1 MSIND
6 PQWGNSHRPE
16 QKEPEQVPESP
27 GTEPVQPDAGHKET
41 QSPKPLSPAPPSSPP
56 SPQLPQSPRSPK
68 STPPEGPPDLEE
80 LWQQWVY
87 QARCRIARLL
97 RRELPAP
104 PGPAAQVSASSVS
117 SASVSPSLANDEV
130 PLAGWQSLSLK
141 SWLMGVS
148 LIIGAWLVSGFYLV
162 DSQQRGVLSRFGSIV
177 AVEDPGWHWRWPYPI
192 DSVRLINVTADR
204 SLEVGFSAQKDRR
217 QTQGLMLTA
226 DGNLINVAY
235 AVLYQ
240 VTDPVDYLSRAE
252 TPTDL
257 LALLAESVLRDV
269 VAQQTL
275 ATVQAAGG
283 PAKDTAM
290 LQTARQQLQTALDP
304 LQMGIVVKGVEI
316 REVLLPAPVL
326 QAIKDT
332 ERDAQARAKTL
343 REAQTASTENL
354 IKTRKLAGALQDETA
369 AYAAALDHAA
379 QTLRVDGAK
388 GDAAEAQKAL
398 AVKAKQWQQQYPLV
412 FSNLAA
418 LQGRIAQPA
427 TVRSTAPTNAAA
439 SAKNGDVK
447 APGAASGEWRDRD
460 IMRSRDRVDRPGSG
474 S

>member
-1 MSIND
+1 M
-6 PQWGNSHRPE
+6 PQ
-16 QKEPEQVPESP
+16 
-27 GTEPVQPDAGHKET
+27 
-41 QSPKPLSPAPPSSPP
+41 SSPP
-56 SPQLPQSPRSPK
+56 SSQLPQSPRSPK
-68 STPPEGPPDLEE
+68 SSPPEGPPDLEE

-97 RRELPAP
+97 GRELPAP
-104 PGPAAQVSASSVS
+104 PAPVAQVSASSVS
-117 SASVSPSLANDEV
+117 SANASPSLANDDA

-162 DSQQRGVLSRFGSIV
+162 DTQQRGVLSRFGSIV

-240 VTDPVDYLSRAE
+240 VTNPVDYLSRAE

-257 LALLAESVLRDV
+257 LALLAESVLRDL
-269 VAQQTL
+269 VAQQML

-283 PAKDTAM
+283 QPTDAVM
-290 LQTARQQLQTALDP
+290 LQTARQRLQTALEP
-304 LQMGIVVKGVEI
+304 LQLGIAVKGVEI
-316 REVLLPAPVL
+316 REVQLPAPVL
-326 QAIKDT
+326 QAVKDA
-332 ERDAQARAKTL
+332 ERDAQARTKAL

-354 IKTRKLAGALQDETA
+354 IKARKLAATLQDETA
-369 AYAAALDHAA
+369 AYAAALDHVA
-379 QTLRVDGAK
+379 QTLRATGAK
-388 GDAAEAQKAL
+388 VDAAEAQKAL
-398 AVKAKQWQQQYPLV
+398 AVKVTEWQQQYPLV

-418 LQGRIAQPA
+418 LQARIAQPA
-427 TVRSTAPTNAAA
+427 TARSTSPANAAA
-439 SAKNGDVK
+439 SANNGTGK
-447 APGAASGEWRDRD
+447 APAAATGEWRDRD